1 MTPNAISGS
10 TLSIGYRVAPK
21 ILVTESDFDG
31 QEWTEVGG
39 PVPPSDFLVDQS
51 TPELFLENCV
61 AGSSQY
67 SLNAKYGKIWKRGGH
82 FPMAT
87 FTSDGGSVVDY

>member
-1 MTPNAISGS
+1 MA
-10 TLSIGYRVAPK
+10 LRVAMTNFAPEQVRGA
-21 ILVTESDFDG
+21 ILTDADG
-31 QEWTEVGG
+31 ARL
-39 PVPPSDFLVDQS
+39 SDFLVDQS

-87 FTSDGGSVVDY
+87 FTSNGGSVVDY